1 MKKTWKI
8 TIILIIILSI
18 TLYYIISK
26 NKNNKKIILD
36 IETSNNVIIIYDPI
50 FEDTIKLD
58 VGQSLTLLPT
68 FINVNKNDVNYII
81 EDSNIV
87 NINNN
92 IIKSLKEGTTKIY
105 MTNNDETIISNTLN
119 IKVGDIYE

>member
-26 NKNNKKIILD
+26 NKSNKKIILD